1 MKLLSSPA
9 FLAVLAFLLS
19 IGTLTTLVIL
29 KKDELWPA
37 KPVDAQ
43 RFTSVEFDPD
53 ASSYSPA
60 ETHAMNQ
67 LYKELEAAR
76 EGILKKEDE
85 LRGRERILDSA
96 RNDLKRAN
104 DDLVVKQR
112 QLEEEIVGYMAS
124 FEKVSESEEKNL
136 KKLASTLV
144 ELSPKGCV
152 ALIKQYDKDK
162 KLDQIVKVLEHLK
175 PGEIAPIFDEIIKDD
190 DDDSTKLVE
199 TITERLRT
207 VYREPTAGAN

>member
-19 IGTLTTLVIL
+19 IGTLTTLVIF

-37 KPVDAQ
+37 KQADAQ
-43 RFTSVEFDPD
+43 RFPSVEFDPD

-85 LRGRERILDSA
+85 LRDRERILDSVVRVDVSLEGSVVA
-96 RNDLKRAN
+96 QAGGE
-104 DDLVVKQR
+104 LVDGGVR
-112 QLEEEIVGYMAS
+112 FSIPLIRI
-124 FEKVSESEEKNL
+124 
-136 KKLASTLV
+136 LV
-144 ELSPKGCV
+144 
-152 ALIKQYDKDK
+152 
-162 KLDQIVKVLEHLK
+162 LD
-175 PGEIAPIFDEIIKDD
+175 
-190 DDDSTKLVE
+190 
-199 TITERLRT
+199 
-207 VYREPTAGAN
+207 EPLDYSVTFRH